1 MGTLKTAC
9 TVAAAGV
16 ASLIVLKLLAALALP
31 LLSMLFGLL
40 GLALK
45 VGLVVGVAYLVY
57 RLVRR
62 QRGEAPA

>member
-16 ASLIVLKLLAALALP
+16 AGLIALKLLAALALP
-31 LLSMLFGLL
+31 LLGMLFGLL

-45 VGLVVGVAYLVY
+45 VGLVAGVGYLVY

-62 QRGEAPA
+62 RRSEAPA